1 MAEAGGGVRHLRA
14 GVSRGHASQPNQH
27 SIGAVSGP
35 DGQVGVH
42 HRQRSQRK
50 AASGKQIYAR
60 VLRRDEAPAVHTHCS
75 CATAQEE
82 TMGKTEVEEWLA
94 EAQGTAA
101 LALTCLLSSTG
112 EQQPVATPEGG
123 PGVRQLPQ
131 DVPEEEGYVQIG
143 SKQLVGIYLTVW
155 MKASLWSHT
164 NHIEVLTIGCGALGF
179 LGNKGAVCLRF
190 SLYNTSLCFV
200 CAHLSSGESHGTER
214 RRDAEVAD
222 ILDRAVFS
230 DVDISTWTFSELLA
244 GPVPTTILAHD
255 VAIWIGDLNY
265 RIDLDNLVIHEAI
278 GRRDWEFLFEAEQ
291 LQVQKAAGMVFQGWN
306 EGPIDFQP
314 TYRFR
319 IGQDTYCGD
328 GTGPEG
334 EKKRRPAWCDR
345 ILYRGREI
353 EQLTYSMTDVRS
365 SDHRPVSSV
374 FLASL
379 KEIIPHKLEDVR
391 HELRRKLDHY
401 EMTIQPQCSVEPVL
415 VEIGEVLRNVRFEEP
430 NVGKVTVKNIGDVLA
445 KIQFLNFPGTE
456 RICPSWIRVSP
467 TGCAVDMGCSQDIN
481 LTVMV
486 ESAEESQQLYEQ
498 NGMIDEVLVLHIEGG
513 RDFFVRV
520 QGTFELTCFGLSIE
534 KQLDLAQ
541 PVRSRGPA
549 PLIDLAPTTRTIP
562 HAMDELTAWLLQME
576 RLREP
581 DLFLGQEEGSGVG
594 GISTIRDL
602 LDEGETLPTDT
613 APGEALASLIHW
625 LECLPTPLIPTTA
638 LYRWGNGGKGFMEK
652 AVHFLQQEAMSMCIH
667 LRSSPGSCRFRS
679 RLQGRGLRRRI
690 LCPCSAARCANGPVE
705 RATLRRSWTA
715 AFLARC
721 QASWWIYWARL
732 LVTAGDWLRRHPAEH
747 SRQGRAHCGPDKTGA
762 RRHCLQVAPAPYM
775 CPWRRPSSLCAQRR
789 THCRSV
795 GRRNVPHGST
805 LSCQPLTARVTRRR
819 GSRPA
824 RRKRQS
830 REERVPS
837 STGRT
842 GWKHDGSALGIV
854 VGGTQTSWPSVDA
867 HATSS
872 CKPSTLCAVG
882 ARPT

>member
-1 MAEAGGGVRHLRA
+1 MSGLAAGGPGYADALETDANHAVRLQEWIT
-14 GVSRGHASQPNQH
+14 SEL
-27 SIGAVSGP
+27 
-35 DGQVGVH
+35 
-42 HRQRSQRK
+42 RSQSQKFTEKHDIRVWTGTWNLN
-50 AASGKQIYAR
+50 GKPPKNHAQHVREWLKPEEECDIY
-60 VLRRDEAPAVHTHCS
+60 VLGFQEVMPLNPTNTLSVQSQALTGKWESIIDSVLNGKPLL
-75 CATAQEE
+75 EE

-94 EAQGTAA
+94 EAQG
-101 LALTCLLSSTG
+101 

-123 PGVRQLPQ
+123 PGVGQLPQ

-379 KEIIPHKLEDVR
+379 KEVCPIPGAVVACRAVTLWRSDNPTQVR
-391 HELRRKLDHY
+391 R
-401 EMTIQPQCSVEPVL
+401 
-415 VEIGEVLRNVRFEEP
+415 
-430 NVGKVTVKNIGDVLA
+430 
-445 KIQFLNFPGTE
+445 
-456 RICPSWIRVSP
+456 CP
-467 TGCAVDMGCSQDIN
+467 
-481 LTVMV
+481 
-486 ESAEESQQLYEQ
+486 
-498 NGMIDEVLVLHIEGG
+498 
-513 RDFFVRV
+513 
-520 QGTFELTCFGLSIE
+520 
-534 KQLDLAQ
+534 
-541 PVRSRGPA
+541 
-549 PLIDLAPTTRTIP
+549 TRTASQTGP
-562 HAMDELTAWLLQME
+562 
-576 RLREP
+576 LR
-581 DLFLGQEEGSGVG
+581 D
-594 GISTIRDL
+594 DH
-602 LDEGETLPTDT
+602 T
-613 APGEALASLIHW
+613 AP
-625 LECLPTPLIPTTA
+625 
-638 LYRWGNGGKGFMEK
+638 M
-652 AVHFLQQEAMSMCIH
+652 Q
-667 LRSSPGSCRFRS
+667 
-679 RLQGRGLRRRI
+679 RGA
-690 LCPCSAARCANGPVE
+690 CPR
-705 RATLRRSWTA
+705 
-715 AFLARC
+715 
-721 QASWWIYWARL
+721 
-732 LVTAGDWLRRHPAEH
+732 
-747 SRQGRAHCGPDKTGA
+747 
-762 RRHCLQVAPAPYM
+762 
-775 CPWRRPSSLCAQRR
+775 
-789 THCRSV
+789 
-795 GRRNVPHGST
+795 
-805 LSCQPLTARVTRRR
+805 
-819 GSRPA
+819 
-824 RRKRQS
+824 
-830 REERVPS
+830 
-837 STGRT
+837 
-842 GWKHDGSALGIV
+842 
-854 VGGTQTSWPSVDA
+854 
-867 HATSS
+867 
-872 CKPSTLCAVG
+872 
-882 ARPT
+882 